1 MNKDKFDYIYNYV
14 MDDIE
19 ITDATTVVNVV
30 NALVSRK
37 IEVGNPEITSDYTQ
51 GYKAGTLKV
60 VEINLVPHYCFFT
73 VDEKGCIDCIVINE
87 RMACEGYMSSDVAVY
102 FILMHI
108 GIRNIRAY
116 HIHEG
121 HLVRAVKCRGGKI
134 RLKQIIDYGK
144 QTLNDA
150 ARHAIG
156 NGEPIYDAYKCTCGS
171 TMFYVK
177 DETVGMD
184 CPYCKTH
191 IRFEV

>member
-19 ITDATTVVNVV
+19 IADATTVVNAV

-37 IEVGNPEITSDYTQ
+37 IEVGNPEITSDYTH

-73 VDEKGCIDCIVINE
+73 VDEKGCFDCIVINE
-87 RMACEGYMSSDVAVY
+87 RVSCEGYMSSDVAVY

-108 GIRNIRAY
+108 GVKNIRAY
-116 HIHEG
+116 HMHEG

-134 RLKQIIDYGK
+134 RLKQIVDYGK
-144 QTLNDA
+144 KNLNDA
-150 ARHAIG
+150 ASHAIG
-156 NGEPIYDAYKCTCGS
+156 NGQAIYTMHKCTCG
-171 TMFYVK
+171 TCIFYIHG
-177 DETVGMD
+177 ETKRMD
-184 CPYCKTH
+184 CPSCNKH
-191 IRFEV
+191 ILFEV